1 MRRNSLAFRLTAS
14 AGIVSLILFLAAGL
28 LLADLFRV
36 AVERNFDAR
45 LESVLDGLLAGVDIQ
60 DEATPAMSAALADT
74 RFSIPLSGWYWQVTP
89 VSAGLAEGLVS
100 QSLLDQRLVP
110 DPALLAERNAA
121 GVARFYLTDA
131 KGTRLRAIEQ
141 RYRLYGGKQEYSFL
155 VAGNFD
161 ELRDEINAFRN
172 ALILVLGFLALGLVA
187 AVLVQVRFGLKP
199 MHELQGELNA
209 IREGRKDKLSG
220 TYPEEIDAVAH
231 ELNLL
236 ISDNAQVIERA
247 RTQVGNLAHALKT
260 PLSVLANEAGAAEGG
275 LAEKVKEQIHVM
287 RDQVSLYLDRARRAA
302 RARALGAAT
311 DVRPVLES
319 LLRTLA
325 KINDSKNI
333 EAELICPPGLQF
345 RGEQQDLEEIA
356 GNLLDNAWKWA
367 AGRIRVE
374 ARLVRDAASNR
385 LWLVLAVGDDGP
397 GLPAER
403 RDEALQRGRRLDETK
418 PGSGLG
424 LSIVSETVAMY
435 SGTVS
440 LGVSEL
446 GGLESQ
452 VYLPAAGAAN
462 LIT

>member
-14 AGIVSLILFLAAGL
+14 AGVVSFILFLAAGI
-28 LLADLFRV
+28 LLADLFRA

-45 LESVLDGLLAGVDIQ
+45 LEAVLDGLLASVEIK
-60 DEATPAMSAALADT
+60 DETTPAMTAALADT

-89 VSAGLAEGLVS
+89 MGTNQPQGLVS
-100 QSLLDQRLVP
+100 QSLLDQRLMP
-110 DPALLAERNAA
+110 DPAALAERNQT
-121 GVARFYLTDA
+121 GVARFYMTDA
-131 KGTRLRAIEQ
+131 KGTKLRAIEQ
-141 RYRLYGGKQEYSFL
+141 RYQLFGSQRQYSFL

-161 ELRDEINAFRN
+161 ELRGEIDDFNN
-172 ALILVLGFLALGLVA
+172 ALILVLGFLALGLVL

-199 MHELQGELNA
+199 MHELESELNA
-209 IREGRKDKLSG
+209 IREGRQEKLSG
-220 TYPEEIDAVAH
+220 SYPEEIDAVAQ

-236 ISDNAQVIERA
+236 ISGNAEVIERA

-260 PLSVLANEAGAAEGG
+260 PLSVLANEANAAKGA
-275 LAEKVKEQIHVM
+275 LAEKVQEQIHVM

-302 RARALGAAT
+302 RARSLGAAT
-311 DVRPVLES
+311 DVRPVLEG

-325 KINDSKNI
+325 KINEDKRF

-345 RGEQQDLEEIA
+345 RGEQQDLEEMA

-374 ARLVRDAASNR
+374 ARVVKDTASSR
-385 LWLVLAVGDDGP
+385 LWLVLSVGDDGP
-397 GLPAER
+397 GLPADKR
-403 RDEALQRGRRLDETK
+403 SEALQRGRRLDETK

-424 LSIVSETVAMY
+424 LSIVAETAAMY
-435 SGTVS
+435 SGSVS

-446 GGLESQ
+446 GGLEARVQ
-452 VYLPAAGAAN
+452 LPATGVA
-462 LIT
+462 T